1 MLGGRISRRN
11 FVPRDGT
18 RSFGARGVPTWPPR
32 SFPDLSFFPF
42 PSLSLRRRTPG
53 PVAVPVGAAIVVD
66 EGAVGVALGADGGP
80 AARPALRR
88 RRGFVDPLQ
97 APLLARERHQR
108 SGVGARRGEA
118 QQSIGA
124 PRCRSLRPGA
134 APGGRGHGRRRAPT
148 AGAAPGGGRPSRRA
162 PQQPAGRP
170 GAPHAGRGGGSNRC
184 REVGRRNGGGSGALS
199 THTDSARLGSAPL
212 LPCYPPRDAVGM
224 ARHGSVRGG
233 GRHGAAPSAGARCG
247 PGTARP
253 GRCTALPSAGRPAAS
268 PRCEGWVSVC
278 FILDRAASIFVPG
291 AGPGPCCAA
300 GTDLPGGSRCRNTAP
315 PGLRAAAARGKGVT
329 ERPRSAMPPR
339 CRSSAPSP
347 DALRVYASSH
357 EQTLCFSRSILSSS
371 SLSIWALL
379 HSESF
384 ERKAI
389 RAACAIHPCDAS

>member
-199 THTDSARLGSAPL
+199 THTDTARLGSARLPSCRATRRGMLWAWQGTARCGAGAATAL
-212 LPCYPPRDAVGM
+212 LPLPVPVAVPAQPGPAAAPRCHLPAAPPPPPG
-224 ARHGSVRGG
+224 VRGG
-233 GRHGAAPSAGARCG
+233 FLFALFWIGPRQYLYLAPG
-247 PGTARP
+247 PGRAARP
-253 GRCTALPSAGRPAAS
+253 ALISRGGPAAVTR
-268 PRCEGWVSVC
+268 P
-278 FILDRAASIFVPG
+278 
-291 AGPGPCCAA
+291 
-300 GTDLPGGSRCRNTAP
+300 P
-315 PGLRAAAARGKGVT
+315 PG
-329 ERPRSAMPPR
+329 
-339 CRSSAPSP
+339 
-347 DALRVYASSH
+347 
-357 EQTLCFSRSILSSS
+357 
-371 SLSIWALL
+371 
-379 HSESF
+379 
-384 ERKAI
+384 
-389 RAACAIHPCDAS
+389 